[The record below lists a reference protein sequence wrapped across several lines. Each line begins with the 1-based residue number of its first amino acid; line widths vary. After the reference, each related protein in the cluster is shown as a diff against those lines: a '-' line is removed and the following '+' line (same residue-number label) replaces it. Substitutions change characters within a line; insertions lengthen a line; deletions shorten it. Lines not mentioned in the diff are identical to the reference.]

1 MIRSVIWDFDG
12 TLFNSYPFMTD
23 ALKQALEMN
32 GCTEST
38 EALIEKFMINERAA
52 IEFFGRKHSLDIEKL
67 RADYFD
73 CSAKGDLSV
82 IKPFPGAKE
91 ACEGVIASGGRNYI
105 LTHRSGTAN
114 TIVEINGMSHL
125 FTEIVTADNGFKRKP
140 DPDSIFYLMNK
151 YSMQSDET
159 MIVGDRELEVELGRN
174 AKVVSCFFN
183 NGDARCISLPDYSIN
198 ALNDGS
204 FMSIVNGRR

>member
-1 MIRSVIWDFDG
+1 MIRNVIWDFDG
-12 TLFNSYPFMTD
+12 TLFNSYPFMTG

-32 GCTEST
+32 GCTESVD
-38 EALIEKFMINERAA
+38 ALIEKFMINERVA
-52 IEFFGRKHSLDIEKL
+52 IEFFAHKHSIDVQKL
-67 RADYFD
+67 RADYFA

-91 ACEGVIASGGRNYI
+91 ALQGVIASGGRNYI
-105 LTHRSGTAN
+105 LTHRNDTAN
-114 TIVEINGMSHL
+114 TIVEINGMSHF

-140 DPDSIFYLMNK
+140 DPESIFYLMDK
-151 YSMQSDET
+151 YSMRSDET

-183 NGDARCISLPDYSIN
+183 NGDARCTSVPDYTIN
-198 ALNDGS
+198 ALNDGG
-204 FMSIVNGRR
+204 FMSIVNERR